1 MIRAVLFDFDGV
13 ILETEGPA
21 HRSWVEIY
29 REHGHELP
37 RERWLDYIGRESGW
51 FDAMAHLESLVG
63 ARLDRDAVRAR
74 REARRNALVE
84 TLECMSGVREWVDAA
99 RDAGLRR
106 AVVSSS
112 SRAFVRAHLQ
122 RIGLSEHWDALVCR
136 EDAPRAK
143 PAPDLYLRA
152 LELVGVGAEEAIAI
166 EDSPNGIAAAK
177 DAGLRVVAV
186 PNELTSALDLSRAD
200 LRLASC
206 ADVTLADLL
215 RKLA

>member
-1 MIRAVLFDFDGV
+1 VIRGVLFDFDGL

-21 HRSWVEIY
+21 YQSWVEVY
-29 REHGHELP
+29 RDHGHELP
-37 RERWLDYIGRESGW
+37 RDRWLDYIGRESGW

-63 ARLDRDAVRAR
+63 RALDRDAVRAR
-74 REARRNALVE
+74 REARRNAIVE
-84 TLECMSGVREWVDAA
+84 GLGCMAGVREWVDEAGQ
-99 RDAGLRR
+99 AGLKR

-112 SRAFVRAHLQ
+112 SRAYVRTHLE
-122 RIGLSEHWDALVCR
+122 RIGLVEHWDALVCR

-143 PAPDLYLRA
+143 PAPDLYTRA
-152 LELVGVGAEEAIAI
+152 LEVVGLDASEAIAI

-177 DAGLRVVAV
+177 AAGLRVVAV

-215 RKLA
+215 KKLA

>member
-1 MIRAVLFDFDGV
+1 MRDLV
-13 ILETEGPA
+13 
-21 HRSWVEIY
+21 R
-29 REHGHELP
+29 RESSNPVFRKDTFADVATGGEAMTHELP
-37 RERWLDYIGRESGW
+37 RDRWLEYIGRESGW
-51 FDAMAHLESLVG
+51 FDAMAHLEGLLG
-63 ARLDRDAVRAR
+63 TPLDRDAVRAR
-74 REARRNALVE
+74 REARRNAIVE
-84 TLECMSGVREWVDAA
+84 SLECMAGVREWVDEA
-99 RDAGLRR
+99 RRAGLVR

-112 SRAFVRAHLQ
+112 SRAYVRTHLE
-122 RIGLSEHWDALVCR
+122 RIGLVEHWDGIVCR

-152 LELVGVGAEEAIAI
+152 LEVVGLGAGEAVAI

-177 DAGLRVVAV
+177 NAGLKVVAV

-206 ADVTLADLL
+206 ADVTLAELL

>member
-1 MIRAVLFDFDGV
+1 MIRGVLFDFDGL

-21 HRSWVEIY
+21 YRSWVEIY
-29 REHGHELP
+29 SEHGHELP
-37 RERWLDYIGRESGW
+37 RDRWLEYIGRESGW
-51 FDAMAHLESLVG
+51 FDAMAHLEGLLG
-63 ARLDRDAVRAR
+63 TPLDRDAVRAR
-74 REARRNALVE
+74 REARRNAIVE
-84 TLECMSGVREWVDAA
+84 SLECMAGVREWVDEA
-99 RDAGLRR
+99 RRAGLVR

-112 SRAFVRAHLQ
+112 SRAYVRTHLE
-122 RIGLSEHWDALVCR
+122 RIGLVEHWDGIVCR

-152 LELVGVGAEEAIAI
+152 LEVVGLGAGEAVAI

-177 DAGLRVVAV
+177 DAGLKVVAV

-206 ADVTLADLL
+206 ADVTLAELL